1 MSSVPWTVETLSRG
15 GAQDL
20 IASEVDATNPRV
32 EILEPMAEAFRMTQG
47 WRIIRFLPLVAALVV
62 SGGCGQESSF
72 HADGHTED
80 AHGHTAKYGGKL
92 VELGRH
98 EANLEFVFDPTAGR
112 LTAYALDAH
121 AENFVRLP
129 LDGIAV
135 QITVGGTEHPLVL
148 APVGNAA
155 TGEKPGDTSQFQGAA
170 DWLKSAARIEVLVKE
185 LPFKSKQ
192 FRDIRTTLP

>member
-1 MSSVPWTVETLSRG
+1 MNGSSKGLSM
-15 GAQDL
+15 AAIL
-20 IASEVDATNPRV
+20 AAS
-32 EILEPMAEAFRMTQG
+32 L
-47 WRIIRFLPLVAALVV
+47 LVV
-62 SGGCGQESSF
+62 GCGGDSSSP
-72 HADGHTED
+72 ADGHSEGS
-80 AHGHTAKYGGKL
+80 HGHTAKYGGKL

-98 EANLEFVFDPTAGR
+98 EANLEFVFVPAEGR

-129 LDGIAV
+129 VDGIPV
-135 QITVGGTEHPLVL
+135 QITANGTEQNLVL
-148 APVGNAA
+148 RPVGNPA

-170 DWLKSAARIEVLVKE
+170 DGLKSATRIEVLVKE

>member
-1 MSSVPWTVETLSRG
+1 MSRG
-15 GAQDL
+15 WWITRFML
-20 IASEVDATNPRV
+20 
-32 EILEPMAEAFRMTQG
+32 LMAA
-47 WRIIRFLPLVAALVV
+47 VV
-62 SGGCGQESSF
+62 LSGGCGQDSSS
-72 HADGHTED
+72 HADGHSED

-98 EANLEFVFDPTAGR
+98 EANLEFVFDPAAGR
-112 LTAYALDAH
+112 LTAYTLDAH

-129 LDGIAV
+129 LDGITV
-135 QITVGGTEHPLVL
+135 QVTVAGAEHPLVL
-148 APVGNAA
+148 APVGNPA

-192 FRDIRTTLP
+192 FRDIRTTLPR